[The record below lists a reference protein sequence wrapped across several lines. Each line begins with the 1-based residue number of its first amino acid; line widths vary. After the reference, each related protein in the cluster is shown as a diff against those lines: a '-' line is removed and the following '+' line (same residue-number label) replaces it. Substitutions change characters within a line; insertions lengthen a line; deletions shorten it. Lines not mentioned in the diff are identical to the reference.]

1 MSNKL
6 IGIYVL
12 MMWAYNYPYAA
23 RTWRLKDWSAYLE
36 GLRALGYNLVQ
47 IWPFVD
53 AIPVPMT
60 PSDRALLATL
70 RQVIDVA
77 HELGMTVYIGSCA
90 NTMANDKAGDYD
102 FESRPYFTVQKRI
115 DPTDRNA
122 VAELMTIR
130 RELLDGLA
138 AWAQQ
143 HGYTD
148 RFRGPFRTL
157 IRPVLEQVATQ
168 TRDSERLRQAMD
180 GCDARDVNGVFTELL
195 DSLKGLQLK

>member
-1 MSNKL
+1 MRWDMSDKL
-6 IGIYVL
+6 IGMYVL

-60 PSDRALLATL
+60 PSDRVFLTTL

-90 NTMANDKAGDYD
+90 NTMANELMSSTNVLTDVTGISNTSAGNAPPRLFPWYTRYVAI
-102 FESRPYFTVQKRI
+102 S
-115 DPTDRNA
+115 DPKNMQSEPRNA
-122 VAELMTIR
+122 HMSIFLWFSPVVVASCS
-130 RELLDGLA
+130 
-138 AWAQQ
+138 
-143 HGYTD
+143 
-148 RFRGPFRTL
+148 
-157 IRPVLEQVATQ
+157 V
-168 TRDSERLRQAMD
+168 S
-180 GCDARDVNGVFTELL
+180 
-195 DSLKGLQLK
+195 